1 MNNVP
6 APTVRSRSLSVFL
19 AGCLGFVT
27 IATALVA
34 EDYHPE
40 IAPASD
46 EGKLAIQGFKVPDG
60 VEVELFA
67 AEPMLANPV
76 AFCIDEQG
84 RVYVAETFR
93 QSKGVEDNRGHMDW
107 LERDLALT
115 TVEERR
121 KMFEDFLGEE
131 VASYSEEHD
140 RVRLLIDEDADGK
153 ADKATVFADGF
164 NDVVEGT
171 GAGVLAWRGDVW
183 YTCIPK
189 LWKLEDTN
197 GDGVADVR
205 ETLHDGYG
213 VRVAF
218 RGHDMHGLVLGPDG
232 RLYFSI
238 GDRGYNVMTQEGT
251 QLVRPDTGA
260 VFRCNPDGSELEVF
274 AYGLRNP
281 QELAFDDYGNL
292 FTGDNNSDSGDKAR
306 WVHVVEGGDT
316 GWRMYF
322 QYLEDRGPWNRE
334 RIWYPYRA
342 DEETTAVQPASTIP
356 PVANLGDGPS
366 GLTYYPGVG
375 LPERYDGHFF
385 MADFRGSSGQSGI
398 RSFAVEP
405 KGATFELVD
414 SDWLIQNVLA
424 TDVDF
429 GYDGRMYVSD
439 WVDGWNGTGKGR
451 IYKFAW
457 PEHASSEVVEQ
468 IGQRMAA
475 GFDDLGVEQLFKLL
489 FHADRRVRLEAQFAL
504 VRKESV
510 GTFGAAV
517 NATDAVDDSRL
528 AELGR
533 IHSVWGLGQL
543 ARSSGVVSVEAARSL
558 VTLLNDDSAEIR
570 AQAAGCLGEVLAN
583 DEWLLTAAIDTLT
596 ELVVEGSPREQYF
609 AAVALGKAGDTEAIE
624 PLLGLLAANNDADP
638 VLRHAA
644 SLALAR
650 IGDRDA
656 LLEAADDPS
665 RSVRLGVVLAMR
677 QLRMPE
683 IAMFLQDGDAA
694 IVEEAARAIHDL
706 PIEEALPELAGM
718 IEQPGMSDLLTR
730 RVLNANFRLGGA
742 EGAEA
747 VATVAADDRQPEHL
761 RVEAVTELL
770 NWAEPPVLDRV
781 TNEYRPIG
789 KRSADEAREAVR
801 GVLASVLS
809 GSDKLR
815 AEGIKLASTYGITE
829 VGPELRRLVEADDNP
844 GPVRAEALA
853 ALGALGDDQL
863 SQIVQTSLEDEH
875 AAVRIEARRLLAKE
889 DPQAGVTALQQALSE
904 GTTDERQAAID
915 TLAALDHEAA
925 SGVLLD
931 WMDRLL
937 AGDVPAA
944 IQLDLLEAARQQE
957 SEPFEKRLSS
967 FAASRDTST
976 PVSAYSECLE
986 GGDAERGQAIFFGN
1000 AAASCRR
1007 CHKVQGSGGDVGP
1020 NLSAIGKEKEARYLL
1035 ESIVD
1040 PSAKIAKGFE
1050 TAVFLLDS
1058 GRVVTGIVRG
1068 EDDENYRLVSGT
1080 GEVLLV
1086 PKDEVDD
1093 RAVGKSGMPADLVK
1107 QLSRRDIRDLVAYL
1121 STLKTP
1127 DTTSGAHGEGGEHG
1141 E

>member
-1 MNNVP
+1 MSVASALP
-6 APTVRSRSLSVFL
+6 MRSRRRL
-19 AGCLGFVT
+19 AGLAACVLL
-27 IATALVA
+27 ATVSLLPAA
-34 EDYHPE
+34 DDYQPE
-40 IAPASD
+40 ISPASD
-46 EGKLAIQGFKVPDG
+46 EGTLAIQGFKVPEG
-60 VEVELFA
+60 VRIELFA
-67 AEPMLANPV
+67 AEPLLANPV

-93 QSKGVEDNRGHMDW
+93 QNKGVEDNRGHMDW
-107 LERDLALT
+107 LERDLSLT

-131 VASYSEEHD
+131 VSKYAEEHD
-140 RVRLLIDEDADGK
+140 RIRLLIDEDGDGT
-153 ADKATVFADGF
+153 ADKSTVFADGF
-164 NDVVEGT
+164 NDVVDGT
-171 GAGVLAWRGDVW
+171 GAGVLAWRGNVY

-189 LWKLEDTN
+189 LWKLHDSN

-205 ETLHDGYG
+205 ESLHDGYG

-218 RGHDMHGLVLGPDG
+218 RGHDMHGLILGPDG

-322 QYLEDRGPWNRE
+322 QYLQDRGPWNRE

-342 DEETTAVQPASTIP
+342 DDETTAVQPANTIP
-356 PVANLGDGPS
+356 PIANLGDGPS
-366 GLTYYPGVG
+366 GLTYYPGIG
-375 LPERYDGHFF
+375 LPERYAGHFF
-385 MADFRGSSGQSGI
+385 MADFRGSSGRSGI

-429 GYDGRMYVSD
+429 GYDGKMYVTD
-439 WVDGWNGTGKGR
+439 WVDGWNGPGKGR
-451 IYKFAW
+451 VYKFSW
-457 PEHASSEVVEQ
+457 PELPSTDVVKQVGE
-468 IGQRMAA
+468 RMAA
-475 GFDDLGVEQLFKLL
+475 GFDDLSADELVDLL
-489 FHADRRVRLEAQFAL
+489 RHPDRRIRLESQFAL
-504 VRKESV
+504 VRQNAVDALVAAAES
-510 GTFGAAV
+510 
-517 NATDAVDDSRL
+517 TDASDDARL
-528 AELGR
+528 AELSR
-533 IHSVWGLGQL
+533 IHGVWGLGQL
-543 ARSSGVVSVEAARSL
+543 ARAGGVAGDTASRTLASL
-558 VTLLNDDSAEIR
+558 LEDDSAEVR
-570 AQAAGCLGEVLAN
+570 AQAAGTLGDVISEN
-583 DEWLLTAAIDTLT
+583 EWLATATVETLT
-596 ELVVEGSPREQYF
+596 ELLEDGSPREQYF
-609 AAVALGKAGDTEAIE
+609 AAVTLGKAGDRDAVQ
-624 PLLGLLAANNDADP
+624 PLLGLLAANADADP

-650 IGDRDA
+650 IGDREA
-656 LLEAADDPS
+656 LLAAANDPS

-677 QLRMPE
+677 QLKMPE

-706 PIEEALPELAGM
+706 PIDEALPALADLVD
-718 IEQPGMSDLLTR
+718 QPAMSDLLTR

-742 EGAEA
+742 ERALA
-747 VATVAADDRQPEHL
+747 VASVAADDRQPEHL
-761 RVEAVTELL
+761 RLEAVAELL

-809 GSDKLR
+809 GTDKLR
-815 AEGIKLASTYGITE
+815 EEGIKLASTYGITE
-829 VGPELRRLVEADDNP
+829 VGPELRRMVQSQDNP
-844 GPVRAEALA
+844 ASVRAEALA

-863 SQIVQTSLEDEH
+863 SEIVRSALDSEYP
-875 AAVRIEARRLLAKE
+875 ALRIEARRLLAEE
-889 DPQAGVTALQQALSE
+889 DPQAGVQALAQAIES
-904 GTTDERQAAID
+904 GTLAEQQAAIE
-915 TLAALDHEAA
+915 TLTTLKDEAA
-925 SGVLLD
+925 DAVLLE
-931 WMDRLL
+931 WLDRLV
-937 AGDVPAA
+937 AGDVPRGV
-944 IQLDLLEAARQQE
+944 QLDLIEAARKRDGAAFRE
-957 SEPFEKRLSS
+957 RLGKFE
-967 FAASRDTST
+967 AARDTST
-976 PVSAYSECLE
+976 PVASYAECLE
-986 GGDAERGQAIFFGN
+986 GGDAGRGREIFFGN

-1020 NLSAIGKEKEARYLL
+1020 NLSAIAKEKDAAYLL

-1058 GRVVTGIVRG
+1058 GRVVSGIVRG
-1068 EDDENYRLVSGT
+1068 EDDDVYRLVAGT

-1121 STLKTP
+1121 LTLKTP
-1127 DTTSGAHGEGGEHG
+1127 DTSTGAHGEGEGHG

>member
-6 APTVRSRSLSVFL
+6 APPVRSRGLSVFVC
-19 AGCLGFVT
+19 GCLVFAT
-27 IATALVA
+27 LATALVA
-34 EDYHPE
+34 EEYQPE

-46 EGKLAIQGFKVPDG
+46 EGKLAIQGFKIPDG

-76 AFCIDEQG
+76 AFCIDERG
-84 RVYVAETFR
+84 RVFVAETFR

-121 KMFEDFLGEE
+121 KMFEDFLGEK

-140 RVRLLIDEDADGK
+140 RIRLLIDEDGDGK

-171 GAGVLAWRGDVW
+171 GAGVLAWRGDVY
-183 YTCIPK
+183 YTCIPR
-189 LWKLEDTN
+189 LWKLQDTN
-197 GDGVADVR
+197 GDGIADAR
-205 ETLHDGYG
+205 EALHDGYG

-306 WVHVVEGGDT
+306 WVHIVEGGDT

-342 DEETTAVQPASTIP
+342 DEETIAVQPASTVP

-414 SDWLIQNVLA
+414 SHWLIQNVLA

-429 GYDGRMYVSD
+429 GYDGKMYVSD

-457 PEHASSEVVEQ
+457 PEHAASDVVEQ
-468 IGQRMAA
+468 VGQQMAA
-475 GFDDLGVEQLFKLL
+475 GFDDLAVEELIELL
-489 FHADRRVRLEAQFAL
+489 FHADRRIRLEAQFAI
-504 VRKESV
+504 VRRESV
-510 GTFGAAV
+510 GTLGAAV
-517 NATDAVDDSRL
+517 NAKDFVADPRL

-533 IHSVWGLGQL
+533 IHAAWGLGQL
-543 ARSSGVVSVEAARSL
+543 ARTSGVSSVEAARSL

-570 AQAAGCLGEVLAN
+570 AQAAGALGEVLAD
-583 DEWLLTAAIDTLT
+583 DEWLLTASLDTLAR
-596 ELVVEGSPREQYF
+596 LVEEGSPREQYF
-609 AAVALGKAGDTEAIE
+609 AAVALGKAGDPEAVE

-644 SLALAR
+644 SLSLAR

-656 LLEAADDPS
+656 LLEAAGDPS
-665 RSVRLGVVLAMR
+665 RAVRLGVVLAMR
-677 QLRMPE
+677 QLKMPE
-683 IAMFLQDGDAA
+683 IAAFLQDGDAA
-694 IVEEAARAIHDL
+694 IVEEAAR
-706 PIEEALPELAGM
+706 
-718 IEQPGMSDLLTR
+718 
-730 RVLNANFRLGGA
+730 
-742 EGAEA
+742 
-747 VATVAADDRQPEHL
+747 
-761 RVEAVTELL
+761 
-770 NWAEPPVLDRV
+770 
-781 TNEYRPIG
+781 
-789 KRSADEAREAVR
+789 
-801 GVLASVLS
+801 
-809 GSDKLR
+809 
-815 AEGIKLASTYGITE
+815 
-829 VGPELRRLVEADDNP
+829 
-844 GPVRAEALA
+844 
-853 ALGALGDDQL
+853 
-863 SQIVQTSLEDEH
+863 
-875 AAVRIEARRLLAKE
+875 
-889 DPQAGVTALQQALSE
+889 
-904 GTTDERQAAID
+904 
-915 TLAALDHEAA
+915 
-925 SGVLLD
+925 
-931 WMDRLL
+931 
-937 AGDVPAA
+937 
-944 IQLDLLEAARQQE
+944 
-957 SEPFEKRLSS
+957 
-967 FAASRDTST
+967 
-976 PVSAYSECLE
+976 
-986 GGDAERGQAIFFGN
+986 
-1000 AAASCRR
+1000 
-1007 CHKVQGSGGDVGP
+1007 
-1020 NLSAIGKEKEARYLL
+1020 
-1035 ESIVD
+1035 
-1040 PSAKIAKGFE
+1040 
-1050 TAVFLLDS
+1050 
-1058 GRVVTGIVRG
+1058 
-1068 EDDENYRLVSGT
+1068 
-1080 GEVLLV
+1080 
-1086 PKDEVDD
+1086 
-1093 RAVGKSGMPADLVK
+1093 
-1107 QLSRRDIRDLVAYL
+1107 
-1121 STLKTP
+1121 
-1127 DTTSGAHGEGGEHG
+1127 
-1141 E
+1141 